1 MKETEQSVVVTHFTS
16 FNFSSLF
23 LFMLRF
29 KTISSLLFFAA
40 AVLVF
45 FVFTLHFFI
54 PSYHQNDQINPQL
67 NKNFPFLPH
76 RWVQP
81 ESTTT
86 IFIPAEPIRDVIPP
100 SIPCREHLI
109 TIEQFRSR
117 SIVRAVFVRFPS
129 KQSDYYFV
137 QFRWFYRSWI
147 ESEMFTLDRW
157 RTDLIV
163 LIDDEFPKETRGLLE
178 HLDCHVENQ
187 RKSRRQISRC
197 ILVEHK
203 RFSQRTQSQQDFYRE
218 KYSKL
223 KEIQEFDENIDRL
236 FAIYD
241 HIQQLNQTQMLKYDF
256 LMITTMNTFLTTQ
269 FGKYIPL
276 KCAFLLGI
284 PPDYTTWYAKS
295 NQIVLFL
302 DTLLLTLNRTNDKLL
317 IDFST
322 TTDKLKSSLTFY
334 QNQVDIPCDSKK
346 TTYRT
351 SIYHIKCYADSTSL
365 FSEKMFRDGA
375 YDGFDKEP
383 FNIYIAR
390 EYAALMALQS
400 KTLSLDDLHLLAVNI
415 TRREIFT

>member
-1 MKETEQSVVVTHFTS
+1 
-16 FNFSSLF
+16 
-23 LFMLRF
+23 
-29 KTISSLLFFAA
+29 
-40 AVLVF
+40 
-45 FVFTLHFFI
+45 
-54 PSYHQNDQINPQL
+54 
-67 NKNFPFLPH
+67 
-76 RWVQP
+76 
-81 ESTTT
+81 
-86 IFIPAEPIRDVIPP
+86 
-100 SIPCREHLI
+100 
-109 TIEQFRSR
+109 
-117 SIVRAVFVRFPS
+117 
-129 KQSDYYFV
+129 
-137 QFRWFYRSWI
+137 
-147 ESEMFTLDRW
+147 
-157 RTDLIV
+157 
-163 LIDDEFPKETRGLLE
+163 
-178 HLDCHVENQ
+178 
-187 RKSRRQISRC
+187 
-197 ILVEHK
+197 
-203 RFSQRTQSQQDFYRE
+203 
-218 KYSKL
+218 
-223 KEIQEFDENIDRL
+223 
-236 FAIYD
+236 
-241 HIQQLNQTQMLKYDF
+241 
-256 LMITTMNTFLTTQ
+256 MITTMNTFLTTQ